1 MQRSLQRNAV
11 QTASIISKAVCMALC
26 VADSLISSKIGVHTH
41 LTGIASADARVHVC
55 GPLNVCDVLSKREC
69 ISAMQWV

>member
-1 MQRSLQRNAV
+1 
-11 QTASIISKAVCMALC
+11 MALC

-55 GPLNVCDVLSKREC
+55 GHLYVCDVMSKREC
-69 ISAMQWV
+69 VSATHVYEWAAVQRSGQRRLC